1 LKSTVDIEIRAPRVS
16 VAEHLANP
24 QNNPN
29 WMDDLESI
37 EELSGR
43 CDA

>member
-1 LKSTVDIEIRAPRVS
+1 MKSTVDIEIRAPR
-16 VAEHLANP
+16 AEHLANP